1 MNEFFKIGLIV
12 KPQGIKGEVKVMPLT
27 DSTERFRALKEVL
40 IDNVKHKIISAK
52 IAPDSVIL
60 AISGITDRNTAETF
74 RGKFLVVPREDAV
87 ELEEG
92 EFFIADVIG
101 CTLKTEDGSVVGT
114 IIDATSAK
122 TDYFT
127 VKLVNE
133 KIMRFPFL
141 KDLLVYGDM
150 EKGEMVVKAKR
161 LSEVACYED

>member
-27 DSTERFRALKEVL
+27 DSTTRFKGLKEVL
-40 IDNVKHKIISAK
+40 IDGVNHKILGAK

-60 AISGITDRNTAETF
+60 SISGIADRNTAETF
-74 RGKFLVVPREDAV
+74 RGKFLVVPRSEAV
-87 ELEEG
+87 ELKEG
-92 EFFIADVIG
+92 EFFIADIIG
-101 CTLKTEDGSVVGT
+101 CTLFTDDGNTVGE
-114 IIDATSAK
+114 IIDVTSAK

-127 VKLVNE
+127 VKLVNG

-141 KDLLVYGDM
+141 KELLVSADM

-161 LSEVACYED
+161 LGEVACYED